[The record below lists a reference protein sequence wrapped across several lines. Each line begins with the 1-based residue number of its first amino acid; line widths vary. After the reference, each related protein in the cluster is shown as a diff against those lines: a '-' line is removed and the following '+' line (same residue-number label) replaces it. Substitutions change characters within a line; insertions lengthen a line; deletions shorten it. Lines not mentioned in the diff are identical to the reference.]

1 MKARSLTAQA
11 LWGRGRMLDE
21 REAKQLFTAIRLMSS
36 PMSVGGRETCF
47 KDRVQELI
55 EIFVERTELT
65 NPTQG

>member
-1 MKARSLTAQA
+1 
-11 LWGRGRMLDE
+11 MLDE